1 MHSDTKSWMRGA
13 AERSLKV
20 LLMTAEDLTRDND
33 ALNGND
39 VEKLHWC
46 WEGIESI
53 MSAKLTCA
61 QLEAH
66 EAANAPASL
75 DDLMRMMRR
84 MQAKLGIIEPPNGNG
99 NGVVKPAA

>member
-1 MHSDTKSWMRGA
+1 
-13 AERSLKV
+13 
-20 LLMTAEDLTRDND
+20 MTIEKLAKKDD
-33 ALNGND
+33 ALD
-39 VEKLHWC
+39 EDDTQHLHWC
-46 WEGIESI
+46 WECIESI
-53 MSAKLTCA
+53 MSAKLACA

>member
-1 MHSDTKSWMRGA
+1 MESDTKSWLHGA
-13 AERSLKV
+13 ADRSLKAV
-20 LLMTAEDLTRDND
+20 LMTADKLTKKQEPLDSDEMEELR
-33 ALNGND
+33 L
-39 VEKLHWC
+39 C
-46 WEGIESI
+46 WENVKCIVA
-53 MSAKLTCA
+53 AKQACA

-84 MQAKLGIIEPPNGNG
+84 MQAKLGILEPNG

>member
-13 AERSLKV
+13 AERSMSV
-20 LLMTAEDLTRDND
+20 LLMTAETLAKKSE
-33 ALNGND
+33 ALD
-39 VEKLHWC
+39 EDDTQHLHWC
-46 WEGIESI
+46 WECIESI
-53 MSAKLTCA
+53 MSAKWTCA

>member
-13 AERSLKV
+13 AERTLKV

-33 ALNGND
+33 ALSASD
-39 VEKLHWC
+39 TEQLHWC

-53 MSAKLTCA
+53 MSAKLACA

-66 EAANAPASL
+66 EAANAPATM

-99 NGVVKPAA
+99 NGVVKPAV